1 MTQNELMYQKERLD
15 KRLETIAQEL
25 KRNEQR
31 FEDYAELSDLA
42 VQLLTEAATT
52 FRSSPDSHLFEGALE
67 EGRYLERKTQA
78 SLEQSHEELLGE
90 QRRLYQEEEAL
101 TRKLK
106 LVKEKE
112 RANEY

>member
-25 KRNEQR
+25 KCNEQR
-31 FEDYAELSDLA
+31 FEDYEELSNLA
-42 VQLLTEAATT
+42 AQLLAETAATL
-52 FRSSPDSHLFEGALE
+52 RSSLDSHFFEGALAE
-67 EGRYLERKTQA
+67 NHYLERKTQA

-101 TRKLK
+101 TRQLR
-106 LVKEKE
+106 LVKGKE
-112 RANEY
+112 RANEH

>member
-31 FEDYAELSDLA
+31 FEDYEELSNLA
-42 VQLLTEAATT
+42 AKLLTEAATT

-67 EGRYLERKTQA
+67 EGRYLKRKTQA